1 MLIQWQGNI
10 SLIKKMLLI
19 ISLSSDAFLQHANR
33 DDLFA
38 MTPLLLTG
46 PPLMLLMFYSESEN
60 LILKGVSVY
69 DSSHNNNDI
78 Q

>member
-1 MLIQWQGNI
+1 
-10 SLIKKMLLI
+10 MLLI
-19 ISLSSDAFLQHANR
+19 ISLSSDAFLQHATR